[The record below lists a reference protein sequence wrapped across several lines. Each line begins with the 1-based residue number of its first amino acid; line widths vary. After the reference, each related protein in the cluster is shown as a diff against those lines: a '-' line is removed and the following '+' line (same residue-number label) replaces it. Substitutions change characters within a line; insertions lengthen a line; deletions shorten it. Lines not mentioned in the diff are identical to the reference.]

1 MRHSLLLLGVIAAMA
16 IGAPAYS
23 QYIYM
28 DVGNGAPGNGVWTSG
43 DVLTSASTQV
53 DIYLNTNHNRA
64 GTTIICND
72 GVNPL
77 DIGSYT
83 LMIRSSGSGSVTYGA
98 WTNAMTGYG
107 AVGNPITS
115 GSDWAAGF
123 SSASAFNPPALYK
136 LGTLAVT
143 VTGTPVLTFLTTQPP
158 SLFGGPADLTSFGSE
173 CAGTNYPNTIALGV
187 DFLDNN
193 GTASGTPVNETTW
206 GKIKQLYH

>member
-28 DVGNGAPGNGVWTSG
+28 DVGNGGPGNGVWTSG

-107 AVGNPITS
+107 QVDPPLSAGPDFGV
-115 GSDWAAGF
+115 GF
-123 SSASAFNPPALYK
+123 SSPAGFNVPGLYK
-136 LGTLAVT
+136 LGTIAVT
-143 VTGTPVLTFLTTQPP
+143 VTGTPVLSFLINQPAG
-158 SLFGGPADLTSFGSE
+158 LFGTAGITGFGSQ
-173 CAGTNYPNTIALGV
+173 CSGTTYPNTIALGI
-187 DFLDNN
+187 DFFGAD
-193 GTASGTPVNETTW
+193 GTASGTPVNSTTW